1 MDKTIINHKIVFNLL
16 QFAFLIFGSAAYGQ
30 NQNKSEI
37 PVNLT
42 ELQNAIEIILSET
55 ETPAIGIGMV
65 NGDSITWITGL
76 GKANIED
83 DVKADANTMF
93 RIGSVSKMFVSLAIL
108 KLNEEG
114 LINLKDKVHDL
125 VPEVDFI
132 NPWEAT
138 NPILV
143 EQLLEHTTGWDDWHL
158 TEFALND
165 SKPLTLKEGLDFHPH
180 SRISRWVPGTRCA
193 YSNSGPA
200 VAAYI
205 VEKITGE
212 KFEDYIQKQFFQ
224 PMGME
229 TATYFNSE
237 KYKQSGATLYING
250 KPVDY
255 WNIIMRP
262 SGAINASANDMAK
275 LVRFFTNRGKIDG
288 VHLISEKS
296 IERMESPESTPTVQ
310 LGLQEGYGLSNY
322 SSVHNNFVYRC
333 HDGSVDGA
341 ITNLSYLPEYGM
353 GYIIMINAE
362 NYSAVNQISNLIR
375 DFQTRKLTV
384 PLSKANAVVNNSETN
399 ISPGF
404 YVGINPRFET
414 LAFVERVFNF
424 VHLSKD
430 KDTLYSSGMMG
441 SFKHLPKTKNSYT
454 SAANGQ
460 INLVQIEDPLAGNV
474 IHIGSMVYEK
484 ESPVIVIGKLAV
496 FGLWILFM
504 IVAIISGCIWAIRY
518 WLNKVSKE
526 TNKWVRLWPLLTS
539 VVFISMIGILIALAS
554 SVNIANMLGTINGL
568 SVLFMLLTICFAIG
582 AVYSLFYT
590 VWKRNNKINKTT
602 YWLSAILSGLHV
614 LITCYLFL
622 YGVIGIQLWN

>member
-1 MDKTIINHKIVFNLL
+1 MINPNRKTNITILLIII
-16 QFAFLIFGSAAYGQ
+16 LIGSKLSAYCQ
-30 NQNKSEI
+30 SEI
-37 PVNLT
+37 PENLT

-55 ETPAIGIGMV
+55 ETPAIGIAME
-65 NGDSITWITGL
+65 NGDGLTWITGL

-83 DVKADANTMF
+83 NIKADANTMF

-108 KLNEEG
+108 KLQEEG
-114 LINLKDKVHDL
+114 LVGLKDKVRDL
-125 VPEVDFI
+125 VPEVEFT

-180 SRISRWVPGTRCA
+180 SRTSRWVPGTRCA

-212 KFEDYIQKQFFQ
+212 IFEDYIQKHFFQ

-250 KPVDY
+250 RPVDY

-275 LVRFFTNRGKIDG
+275 FVQFFTNRGKIDE
-288 VHLISEKS
+288 VQLISEKS
-296 IERMESPESTPTVQ
+296 IDRMESPESTPTVK

-353 GYIIMINAE
+353 GYIIMVNTE
-362 NYSAVNQISNLIR
+362 NYSAVNQISKLIR
-375 DFQTRKLTV
+375 DFQTRELTV
-384 PLSKANAVVNNSETN
+384 PISKTNAMVNNSETN
-399 ISPGF
+399 ISTGF
-404 YVGINPRFET
+404 YTGINPRFET
-414 LAFVERVFNF
+414 LAFVENVFNF
-424 VHLSKD
+424 IHLSKNQ
-430 KDTLYSSGMMG
+430 DTLYSKGMMG
-441 SFKHLPKTKNSYT
+441 SFKHLPKTPNSYT
-454 SAANGQ
+454 SAETGQ
-460 INLVQIEDPLAGNV
+460 VNLVQIEDPLAGNV
-474 IHIGSMVYEK
+474 IHIGSMVYHK
-484 ESPVIVIGKLAV
+484 EPAVIVIGKLVV

-504 IVAIISGCIWAIRY
+504 IMAIISGFIWAVRY
-518 WLNKVSKE
+518 RFNKVSKK

-539 VVFISMIGILIALAS
+539 VVFIFIIVILITLAS
-554 SVNIANMLGTINGL
+554 SVNIANKLGTINGL
-568 SVLFMLLTICFAIG
+568 SVFLMLLIICFAIG
-582 AVYSLFYT
+582 SVYSMIYII
-590 VWKRNNKINKTT
+590 WKRNCELNKAA
-602 YWLSAILSGLHV
+602 YWMSAILSGFHV
-614 LITCYLFL
+614 LVTCYLLL
-622 YGVIGIQLWN
+622 YGVIGMKFWG

>member
-1 MDKTIINHKIVFNLL
+1 MDKTIINHKIVFNIL
-16 QFAFLIFGSAAYGQ
+16 QFAFLIFTSAAYGQ
-30 NQNKSEI
+30 DQNKSEI

-65 NGDSITWITGL
+65 NGDSLTWVTGL
-76 GKANIED
+76 GKGNIEYN
-83 DVKADANTMF
+83 VKADANTMF

-108 KLNEEG
+108 KLQEEG
-114 LINLKDKVHDL
+114 LVDLKNKVRDL
-125 VPEVDFI
+125 VPEVEFT
-132 NPWEAT
+132 NLWKAT

-180 SRISRWVPGTRCA
+180 SRISRWVPGTRYA

-212 KFEDYIQKQFFQ
+212 KFEDYIQKEFFQ

-237 KYKQSGATLYING
+237 KYKRSGATLYING

-288 VHLISEKS
+288 VQLISEKS
-296 IERMESPESTPTVQ
+296 IERLESPESTPTVQ

-322 SSVHNNFVYRC
+322 SSIHNNFVYRC

-375 DFQTRKLTV
+375 DFQTRELTV
-384 PLSKANAVVNNSETN
+384 PLSKANAMVNNSETN
-399 ISPGF
+399 ISTGF
-404 YVGINPRFET
+404 YIGINPRFET
-414 LAFVERVFNF
+414 MAFVERVFNF

-430 KDTLYSSGMMG
+430 KDTLYTSGIMG
-441 SFKHLPKTKNSYT
+441 SFKHLPMTKNSYT
-454 SAANGQ
+454 SAATGQ
-460 INLVQIEDPLAGNV
+460 INLVQIEDPLVGNV
-474 IHIGSMVYEK
+474 IHIGSMVYKK
-484 ESPVIVIGKLAV
+484 ESAVIVIGKLAV

-526 TNKWVRLWPLLTS
+526 TNKWIRMWPLVTS
-539 VVFISMIGILIALAS
+539 MVLISIVVILITLSS
-554 SVNIANMLGTINGL
+554 SVNIANKLGTINGL
-568 SVLFMLLTICFAIG
+568 SVFVMLLIICFALG
-582 AVYSLFYT
+582 SFYSLIYIIC
-590 VWKRNNKINKTT
+590 KRNDEVNKAT
-602 YWLSAILSGLHV
+602 YWMSAILSGLHALV
-614 LITCYLFL
+614 TCYLL
-622 YGVIGIQLWN
+622 LNGVIGMKFWG